1 MLAMFMS
8 ARQWWTD
15 DAVANFWKPAAETQ
29 LHDECANCNMI
40 VKAEKYKETHYRQGC
55 ISSLKCEK
63 QSKFPPFQHFLI
75 AVYAFSVI
83 SRYL

>member
-8 ARQWWTD
+8 ARQWWID

-63 QSKFPPFQHFLI
+63 QSFVI
-75 AVYAFSVI
+75 FSLRTEQDQV
-83 SRYL
+83 RKTA